1 MSRIEQLFQKKKN
14 NILSIYFTAGFPEL
28 NSTLLLLK
36 FLQQR
41 GADMVEIGIPY
52 SDPLADGP
60 VIQQSS
66 SKALQNGM
74 TIETLFAQLN
84 DFRKDASLADF
95 PVILMGYLNPVLQY
109 GFEKFCSDASS
120 LGVDGLI
127 IPDLPQHEFEREY
140 GSIIR
145 KYGLN
150 FSFLVAPETGNERIK
165 KLDELS
171 SGFLY
176 AVSSSSTT
184 GSQKNLSDVESFL
197 KRLNVLQL
205 KKPVLAGFGIKDKQ
219 SFEAVCQYAHGGIIG
234 TAFIKA
240 IADSKNLNQAVDS
253 FLKSLK

>member
-140 GSIIR
+140 VSIIR